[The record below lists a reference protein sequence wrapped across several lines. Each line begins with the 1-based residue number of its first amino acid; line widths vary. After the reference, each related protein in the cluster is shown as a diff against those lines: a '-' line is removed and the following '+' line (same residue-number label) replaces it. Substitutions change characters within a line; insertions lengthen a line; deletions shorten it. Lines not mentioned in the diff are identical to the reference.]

1 MEIGDLVRIKRP
13 NNKDNSLSN
22 YKFYDKI
29 GIIVDNLNLGLF
41 NETPS
46 YVIQWNGVN
55 EPTIFS
61 GLMLEVVC
69 KEEH

>member
-13 NNKDNSLSN
+13 NNEDNGLSN

-29 GIIVDNLNLGLF
+29 GIIIDNLNLGLF

-61 GLMLEVVC
+61 GLMLEAV
-69 KEEH
+69 

>member
-13 NNKDNSLSN
+13 NNEDNGLSN

-29 GIIVDNLNLGLF
+29 GIIDNLNLGLF

-61 GLMLEVVC
+61 GLMLEAV
-69 KEEH
+69 

>member
-13 NNKDNSLSN
+13 NNADNGLSN

-46 YVIQWNGVN
+46 YVVQWNGVN

-69 KEEH
+69 K

>member
-13 NNKDNSLSN
+13 NNTDNGLSN

-46 YVIQWNGVN
+46 YVVQWNGVT

-61 GLMLEVVC
+61 GLMLEVLC
-69 KEEH
+69 K

>member
-46 YVIQWNGVN
+46 YVVQWNGVN

-61 GLMLEVVC
+61 GLMLEVLC
-69 KEEH
+69 K

>member
-69 KEEH
+69 K

>member
-13 NNKDNSLSN
+13 NNKDNGLSN

-69 KEEH
+69 K

>member
-13 NNKDNSLSN
+13 NNKDNGLSN

-46 YVIQWNGVN
+46 YVVQWNGVN

-61 GLMLEVVC
+61 GLMLEVLC
-69 KEEH
+69 K

>member
-1 MEIGDLVRIKRP
+1 MEIGDLVRIKRA
-13 NNKDNSLSN
+13 DNSDNGLSS
-22 YKFYDKI
+22 YRFYDKI

-46 YVIQWNGVN
+46 YVIQWNGIN

-61 GLMLEVVC
+61 GLMLEVLC
-69 KEEH
+69 K

>member
-13 NNKDNSLSN
+13 NNKDNGLSN
-22 YKFYDKI
+22 YKLYDKI

-46 YVIQWNGVN
+46 YVVQWNGVN

-61 GLMLEVVC
+61 GLMLEVLC
-69 KEEH
+69 K

>member
-13 NNKDNSLSN
+13 NNKDNGLSN
-22 YKFYDKI
+22 YRFYDKI

-46 YVIQWNGVN
+46 YVVQWNGVN

-61 GLMLEVVC
+61 GLMLEVLC
-69 KEEH
+69 K

>member
-13 NNKDNSLSN
+13 NNKDNGLSN

-46 YVIQWNGVN
+46 YVVQWNGVN

-69 KEEH
+69 K